1 MAYAGVAEDRFYSRY
16 DWCLNPILSIEQL
29 LDRFQEEVDAFPG
42 LEGWQ
47 REESRINLYLFAC
60 AIACTADDYFGP
72 TRPPLSLRYSRVP
85 QLRLLVACADWLLN
99 IAGSLLTIVRDFRA
113 RRWRKQWN
121 SCVEDACEI
130 LLDESC
136 ASDRIARLKTK
147 SSRLSQVRLP
157 SALLKRRM
165 RLPEAFRGQ
174 DFTHY
179 DIISLIQRFC
189 AASHPTAEPL
199 TIVGLRT
206 AGAYFAPLMAA
217 YLVRAG
223 WPRVPWFSIRPK
235 NGTSVAEKLRLRRLR
250 RNNARVL
257 VVDDYPA
264 TGNTWRLTLSLLRQA
279 QIRPEQISVVAPTH
293 TAQPNWVKLACIPD
307 EIAVFTV
314 LPSELHK
321 AALLKP
327 EAIESWCAEYFE
339 GGFRVVSDRH
349 LDEINAR
356 LAEHSKDGHHVRE
369 KRVFAISG
377 KKIFFKS
384 VGWGWLGYHAYLAG
398 RRLEGFVPRVFG
410 LRHGLLVMEWI
421 DGMTPTDKP
430 VPAEQMVDVLASY
443 VAARCRTLRLSGDW
457 RLEKRTYRWTG
468 LDDIVTILRSAY
480 GAYVS
485 RLKTPG
491 LRKQLYKYLN
501 AVPTMLDGRMRAE
514 EWLHTPDGIYKID
527 FEHHN
532 FGGSEVDLPDPAYD
546 LAAGIFEFEL
556 STQSEKTLL
565 ETYRQKSGDPTIAGR
580 IILYKILY
588 GSMAMRYALD
598 RVVAGKE
605 PRRNNDLIYQA
616 RNFLIH
622 SMNEFCAEFMGLPKA
637 AAWSDSLFF
646 MDLDGVFDQELMG
659 FPHATESGLQ
669 SLKLLQSNGYSVVLN
684 TGRSVEHV
692 RRYCRTYGLPG
703 GVAEF
708 GSVFVDAVEQKELPL
723 ITNPGAEQLAKC
735 RDAIRTMPGVF
746 LDPDYE
752 YSIRAYRYNGR
763 ATVSLTPDEIKTL
776 LDRPEFR
783 ELTSISRQADTYIVQ
798 KGTTKGAGL
807 KFVRD
812 YLTTTAPI
820 AAMGDSV
827 HDISMLEA
835 ANYAYAPANCSPALK
850 RLARKGVCRIMNQR
864 CQAGLLAAVQHRLEQ
879 DGRLKPET
887 RTASTQP
894 APLNDLMQTLLHAA
908 DRRLVL
914 QLLAVIPRQRSKYPN
929 YE

>member
-16 DWCLNPILSIEQL
+16 DWCLNPILSIKQL
-29 LDRFQEEVDAFPG
+29 LDRFQEEIDAFPG

-72 TRPPLSLRYSRVP
+72 KRPPLSLRYSHLTRF
-85 QLRLLVACADWLLN
+85 RFLLAAAGWLLS
-99 IAGSLLTIVRDFRA
+99 IVGSLLTIVRDWRA

-136 ASDRIARLKTK
+136 ASNRIAKLKTT

-157 SALLKRRM
+157 QPLLERRM

-189 AASHPTAEPL
+189 AASRPTTEPL
-199 TIVGLRT
+199 VIVGLRT

-217 YLVRAG
+217 YLERAG
-223 WPRVPWFSIRPK
+223 WHRVSWFSIRPK
-235 NGTSVAEKLRLRRLR
+235 NGTSLSEKLRLRRLR
-250 RNNARVL
+250 SSTRVL

-264 TGNTWRLTLSLLRQA
+264 TGATWRITLSILREA
-279 QIRPEQISVVAPTH
+279 KIRPEQISIVAPTH
-293 TAQPNWVKLACIPD
+293 TAQPNWVKLAGIPD
-307 EIAVFTV
+307 GIGVFT
-314 LPSELHK
+314 LHPSELYK
-321 AALLKP
+321 TALLKP

-339 GGFRVVSDRH
+339 SGFRVVSDPDI
-349 LDEINAR
+349 DETNAR

-377 KKIFFKS
+377 KKTFFKS
-384 VGWGWLGYHAYLAG
+384 VGWGWLGYHGYIAG
-398 RRLEGFVPRVFG
+398 RRLEGVVPQVFG
-410 LRHGLLVMEWI
+410 LRNGLLVTEWI
-421 DGMTPTDKP
+421 DGVTPADKP
-430 VPAEQMVDVLASY
+430 VPAEQMVNVLASY
-443 VAARCRTLRLSGDW
+443 VAARCRTLRLSGDSC
-457 RLEKRTYRWTG
+457 LETRTYRWTG

-480 GAYVS
+480 GAYIS

-491 LRKQLYKYLN
+491 LRKQLYKYVS
-501 AVPTMLDGRMRAE
+501 AVPTMLDGRMRPE

-532 FGGSEVDLPDPAYD
+532 FGGSEVDLTDPAYD

-556 STQSEKTLL
+556 STESEKALV
-565 ETYRQKSGDPTIAGR
+565 ETYRRKSGDGTIAGR

-598 RVVAGKE
+598 RVAAGRE
-605 PRRNNDLIYQA
+605 PHRNNDLIYRA
-616 RNFLIH
+616 RNFLIR
-622 SMNEFCAEFMGLPKA
+622 SMNEFCAEFMRLPKTG
-637 AAWSDSLFF
+637 AWSDSLFL

-692 RRYCRTYGLPG
+692 REYCRTYGLPG

-708 GSVFVDAVEQKELPL
+708 GSVFVDAVEQRELPL
-723 ITNPGAEQLAKC
+723 VANAGAEQLAKC
-735 RDAIRTMPGVF
+735 RDAVRGIPGVF

-752 YSIRAYRYNGR
+752 YSIRAYRYKGR
-763 ATVSLTPDEIKTL
+763 ATVPLAPDEIKTL
-776 LDRPEFR
+776 LARPEFS

-798 KGTTKGAGL
+798 KGTSKGAGL

-812 YLTTTAPI
+812 YLNSAAPI
-820 AAMGDSV
+820 AAIGDSAQ
-827 HDISMLEA
+827 DISMLEA
-835 ANYAYAPANCSPALK
+835 ADYAYAPANCSADVK
-850 RLARKGVCRIMNQR
+850 QIARKYHWHILNQR
-864 CQAGLLAAVQHRLEQ
+864 CQAGLLAAVQHRLER
-879 DGRLKPET
+879 DGRLT
-887 RTASTQP
+887 RDSRAGSTKP

-914 QLLAVIPRQRSKYPN
+914 QLLAAIAWWSL
-929 YE
+929 